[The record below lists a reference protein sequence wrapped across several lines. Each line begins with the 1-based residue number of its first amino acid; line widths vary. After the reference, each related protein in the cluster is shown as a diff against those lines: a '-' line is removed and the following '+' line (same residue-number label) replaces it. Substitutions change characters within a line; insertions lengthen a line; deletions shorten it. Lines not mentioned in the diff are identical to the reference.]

1 MSIEN
6 YIAPFK
12 LVTHDTSVSV
22 ILTVGDYKAE
32 LFDAR
37 AEEGFLG
44 NGYDWASLAAVFL
57 SEKMPHLEEVIH
69 FNPEA
74 DLFCC
79 YAKDKEALEQFA
91 VAFKEACENEPLIRE
106 LFSKAILD

>member
-12 LVTHDTSVSV
+12 LVSHDTGASV
-22 ILTVGDYKAE
+22 ILAVGKYKAE
-32 LFDAR
+32 LFETR
-37 AEEGFLG
+37 AEEGFEG

-57 SEKMPHLEEVIH
+57 SEKTPHLEEVIH
-69 FNPEA
+69 FDPEA
-74 DLFCC
+74 DMFCC

-91 VAFKEACENEPLIRE
+91 VAFKEACENEALIYA